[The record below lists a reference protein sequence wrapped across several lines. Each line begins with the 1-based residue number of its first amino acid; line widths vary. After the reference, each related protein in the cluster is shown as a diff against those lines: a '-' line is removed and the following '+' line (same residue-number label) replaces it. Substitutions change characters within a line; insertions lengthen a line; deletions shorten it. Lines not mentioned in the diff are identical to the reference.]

1 MKKYI
6 LVALLAIIMMSL
18 LSAKDFIPAQEM
30 DGYNMRF
37 KTYYYDKF
45 DDYGI
50 DFTGFM
56 ISNPKVYKNFS
67 LESDFQSYGDEVYKK
82 MNLNFSLGYTFNDR
96 YTIAFSAGA
105 LYQTIDK
112 SKLIFGAD
120 EDLPNDNSHAI
131 TYGASGYAKILDG
144 KLNLDFGIWNIN
156 EPNITL
162 MNNGSDIEKMKVRAD
177 AKWQV
182 TDNLQL
188 GTYYERENDED
199 YFGASFAYSFSN
211 PTFIMNVEGDKEKV
225 TVMPEIDL
233 INYWNFKVGYDYY
246 YGDSSDLNNTNYY
259 LEAFYQV
266 PNKKLVP
273 IIMFKD
279 KRFNGNRIV
288 TFNDKLLLEF
298 EIKNSPR
305 LRYVTVNLDNKNY
318 VFDSNIRERNS
329 KSYRADM
336 DLNDG
341 VNNLVIATKGIAG
354 GEIRKSVQ
362 IIKKERMINILN
374 FFKEMLFKEVKTIQ
388 WKSTLENGS
397 FDISLLDTND
407 NEIKKINENPI
418 DVNWTSKDLI
428 SKNYSFIWNDSTL
441 TDSMYYKIKIRND
454 KNNIEAISDSFMYIH
469 PKPVVD
475 TVKVVKKVVKKHK
488 KRYIVRHKVKKVK
501 KVIEQPKP
509 EPKPEPVVESKPEP
523 KPEPKPV
530 EQPKQKN
537 YVLPIAIGIGVVA
550 LFIVFLKKKKK

>member
-6 LVALLAIIMMSL
+6 LVALLAIIMMSV
-18 LSAKDFIPAQEM
+18 LSAKEFIPAQEM

-45 DDYGI
+45 DDYDI

-56 ISNPKVYKNFS
+56 ISNPKIFKNFS
-67 LESDFQSYGDEVYKK
+67 LETDFQSYGDKVYKK
-82 MNLNFSLGYTFNDR
+82 MNLNLSLGYTFSDR
-96 YTIAFSAGA
+96 YTLAFSAGGV
-105 LYQTIDK
+105 YQTIDK
-112 SKLIFGAD
+112 DKLIFGAD
-120 EDLPNDNSHAI
+120 EDLPNDNSNAI

-162 MNNGSDIEKMKVRAD
+162 LNNGSDIEKMKVRAD

-199 YFGASFAYSFSN
+199 YFGATFAYSFSN
-211 PTFIMNVEGDKEKV
+211 PTFVMNVEGDEEKV
-225 TVMPEIDL
+225 TIMPEIDL

-259 LEAFYQV
+259 IEAAYQV
-266 PNKKLVP
+266 PNKKMIP
-273 IIMFKD
+273 IFMFND

-288 TFNDKLLLEF
+288 TFNDRLPLEF
-298 EIKNSPR
+298 KIKNSPR

-329 KSYRADM
+329 KSYKADLE
-336 DLNDG
+336 LNDG

-354 GEIRKSVQ
+354 GEIRKSIQ
-362 IIKKERMINILN
+362 IIKKERMINIIN
-374 FFKEMLFKEVKTIQ
+374 FFKNMLFKEVKTIQ
-388 WKSTLENGS
+388 WKSTLETGS
-397 FDISLLDTND
+397 FDISLLDTKNS
-407 NEIKKINENPI
+407 EIKKINENPI

-428 SKNYSFIWNDSTL
+428 SKNYSLIWNDSTL
-441 TDSMYYKIKIRND
+441 IDSMYYKIKIRND
-454 KNNIEAISDSFMYIH
+454 KNNIETISDSFMYLH

-475 TVKVVKKVVKKHK
+475 TVVVVKKIVKKKHK
-488 KRYIVRHKVKKVK
+488 KRYIVRHKPK

-509 EPKPEPVVESKPEP
+509 EPKPEPKPVVAPKPEP

-530 EQPKQKN
+530 EQPKSKG
-537 YVLPIAIGIGVVA
+537 YGLPIAIGAGVILLS
-550 LFIVFLKKKKK
+550 LFFFKKKKK

>member
-6 LVALLAIIMMSL
+6 IVSLLAIILMSS
-18 LSAKDFIPAQEM
+18 LSAKEFIPAREM

-56 ISNPKVYKNFS
+56 ISNPKIYKNFS

-82 MNLNFSLGYTFNDR
+82 MNLNFSLGYTFSDR

-112 SKLIFGAD
+112 NKLVFGAD

-156 EPNITL
+156 EPNISL

-182 TDNLQL
+182 TNNLQL
-188 GTYYERENDED
+188 GTYYERENGED
-199 YFGASFAYSFSN
+199 YFGATVAYSFSN
-211 PTFIMNVEGDKEKV
+211 PSFIMNVEGDKEKV
-225 TVMPEIDL
+225 TIMPEIDL

-259 LEAFYQV
+259 LEAFYEV
-266 PNKKLVP
+266 PNKKMVP
-273 IIMFKD
+273 IIMFND

-298 EIKNSPR
+298 KIKNSPR

-329 KSYRADM
+329 KEYKADM

-362 IIKKERMINILN
+362 IIKKERMINIIN
-374 FFKEMLFKEVKTIQ
+374 FFKSMLFNEAKTIQ

-397 FDISLLDTND
+397 FDISLLDTKNT
-407 NEIKKINENPI
+407 EVKKINENPI
-418 DVNWTSKDLI
+418 NVDWTSKDLI

-441 TDSMYYKIKIRND
+441 IDSTYYKIKIRND

-475 TVKVVKKVVKKHK
+475 TVKVVKKIVKPRHK
-488 KRYIVRHKVKKVK
+488 KRYIVRHKIK
-501 KVIEQPKP
+501 KVIEKPKPQPKP
-509 EPKPEPVVESKPEP
+509 EPIVAP
-523 KPEPKPV
+523 KPKPQPKPKPV
-530 EQPKQKN
+530 EKPKSN
-537 YVLPIAIGIGVVA
+537 GYGWPIAIAGGAILLG
-550 LFIVFLKKKKK
+550 FIFLKKKKKIG